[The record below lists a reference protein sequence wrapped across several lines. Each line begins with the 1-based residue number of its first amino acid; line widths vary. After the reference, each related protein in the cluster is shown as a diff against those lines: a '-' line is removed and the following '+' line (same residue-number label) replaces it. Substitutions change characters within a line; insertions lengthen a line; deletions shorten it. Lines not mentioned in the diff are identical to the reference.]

1 MLRGSPAA
9 GAKCSVGG
17 CPKTTATTVA
27 MRKAEQAADEGA
39 SLKPKQL
46 NTESLRFIQD
56 YRREHKLTQAQ
67 FNMQCGFPANTIN
80 QIEARKLVPTS
91 AQVQAL
97 NRILQVRMV
106 IE

>member
-1 MLRGSPAA
+1 
-9 GAKCSVGG
+9 
-17 CPKTTATTVA
+17 
-27 MRKAEQAADEGA
+27 MRKAEKAADDGE

-91 AQVQAL
+91 TQIQAL

-106 IE
+106 ID

>member
-1 MLRGSPAA
+1 
-9 GAKCSVGG
+9 
-17 CPKTTATTVA
+17 